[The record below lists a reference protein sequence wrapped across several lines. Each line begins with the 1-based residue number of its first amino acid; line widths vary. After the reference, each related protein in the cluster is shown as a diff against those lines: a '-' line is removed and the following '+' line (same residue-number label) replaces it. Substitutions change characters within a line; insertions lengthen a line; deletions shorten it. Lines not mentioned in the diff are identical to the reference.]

1 MAQRARRRAELL
13 KRAASVVVP
22 AQTDVC
28 IVGGGAAGLVAAI
41 HAAEYGAHTV
51 VLERDAECGRT
62 ILATGNGR
70 CNFANTSLNP
80 ALFNH
85 PEFVEAVCGNSWL
98 ADVLSF
104 FESCGLAWE
113 EEEEGRLYPLS
124 RQAASVRNI
133 LLTRAQTAGV
143 TLAPAR
149 DVRRIR
155 RTADGLDITYCCE
168 FKKPDDAHLHAHSL
182 IIATGGGSTT
192 LLDLGIP
199 EKPAT
204 PALCPLACDGPLL
217 TELDGRR
224 VRVRARLERKGCV
237 LLEER
242 GEVLFRA
249 YGLSG
254 IVIFNFSRHARPN
267 DTIVLDLLPG
277 IDDTRASK
285 LGRTTLD
292 GLLDPAISQ
301 ALLASSGSRERALT
315 QARALTYRV
324 LGPAEGGQAQLTRGG
339 LAVEAFDPTSL
350 QLATDEHIGACGE
363 ALDIDGP
370 CGGFNL
376 AWAWKSGMV
385 AGTAAARKVT
395 A

>member
-41 HAAEYGAHTV
+41 RTAECGARAV
-51 VLERDAECGRT
+51 VIERDVECGRT

-70 CNFANTSLNP
+70 CNFANASLDSG
-80 ALFNH
+80 LFNH
-85 PEFVEAVCGNSWL
+85 PKFVEAVCGNSWL

-104 FESCGLAWE
+104 FESSGLAW

-124 RQAASVRNI
+124 RQAASVRNV
-133 LLTRAQTAGV
+133 LLKRAQSAGV
-143 TLAPAR
+143 VLAPAR
-149 DVRRIR
+149 SVLRIQ
-155 RTADGLDITYCCE
+155 RTTDGLDITYRCGLG
-168 FKKPDDAHLHAHSL
+168 KYDDSHLYARSL
-182 IIATGGGSTT
+182 IIATGGGSISYM
-192 LLDLGIP
+192 DVQIP
-199 EKPAT
+199 ERLTEPV
-204 PALCPLACDGPLL
+204 LCPLACDGPMLAK
-217 TELDGRR
+217 LDGRR
-224 VRVRARLERKGCV
+224 VRARARLKRNGRILV
-237 LLEER
+237 EER
-242 GEVLFRA
+242 GEVLFRT

-254 IVIFNFSRHARPN
+254 IVIFNLSRHARPN
-267 DTIVLDLLPG
+267 DSIALNLLPG
-277 IDDTRASK
+277 LDDTHVRT

-292 GLLDPAISQ
+292 GLLDPAIAQ
-301 ALLASSGSRERALT
+301 ALLDFAGSRERALT
-315 QARALTYRV
+315 QARELAYRV

-339 LAVEAFDPTSL
+339 LDIEAFDPTSL
-350 QLATDEHIGACGE
+350 RLTTNERISACGE
-363 ALDIDGP
+363 ALDVDGP

-385 AGTAAARKVT
+385 AGTAAAKEVT

>member
-1 MAQRARRRAELL
+1 MAQRARRQAELL
-13 KRAASVVVP
+13 KRAASVVVS

-41 HAAEYGAHTV
+41 CAAEKGARTV

-70 CNFANTSLNP
+70 CNFANTSLKP
-80 ALFNH
+80 ELYNH

-98 ADVLSF
+98 SDVLSF
-104 FESCGLAWE
+104 FESCGLAW

-124 RQAASVRNI
+124 RQAASVRNV
-133 LLTRAQTAGV
+133 LLKRAQTAGV

-149 DVRRIR
+149 NVLRIQPMI
-155 RTADGLDITYCCE
+155 DGLDITYRCG
-168 FKKPDDAHLHAHSL
+168 FGKAGDAHLRTHSL
-182 IIATGGGSTT
+182 IIATGGG
-192 LLDLGIP
+192 LAALMDIPIP
-199 EKPAT
+199 ERPTT
-204 PALCPLACDGPLL
+204 PVLCPLACDGPMLAK
-217 TELDGRR
+217 LDGRR
-224 VRVRARLERKGCV
+224 VRARAQLERNGRV

-242 GEVLFRA
+242 GEVLFRT

-254 IVIFNFSRHARPN
+254 IVIFNLSRHARPN
-267 DTIVLDLLPG
+267 DSIVLDLLPG
-277 IDDTRASK
+277 LDDSRVRA

-292 GLLDPAISQ
+292 GLLDPTISQ
-301 ALLASSGSRERALT
+301 ALLAFAGSRERALT
-315 QARALTYRV
+315 QARALAYRV
-324 LGPAEGGQAQLTRGG
+324 LGLAQGGQAQITRGG

-350 QLATDEHIGACGE
+350 QLTIDKRIATCGE
-363 ALDIDGP
+363 ALDVDGP

-385 AGTAAARKVT
+385 AGTAAAKKVT